1 MEHFDVIIVGAGV
14 SGIGAACHLRAK
26 CPDRTFAIL
35 EGRSAIGG
43 TWDLFRYPGI
53 RSDSDM
59 HTFGYDFKPWK
70 AEKSIAD
77 GESILSYLEET
88 AAEHDVMPHVRFQH
102 HVTRASWSTGES
114 RWTVEAERQEDG
126 EDIRLTCNFL
136 FMCSGYY
143 SYAGGYTPDFAGI
156 ERFGGPVVHPQAWP
170 EDLDYADKR
179 VAVIGSGATAM
190 TLVPAMAEKAARVT
204 MIQRSPTYVI
214 SLPARDAIA
223 NRLRRLLPEKLA
235 YAITRW
241 KNVLMQRYL
250 YRTTRVKPEKIKRLL
265 LDAARKQLG
274 DEYVDKH
281 FTPSYNPWDQRLC
294 LIPDGDLF
302 RAISSGKAEVVTDT
316 IAGFDSDCVRL
327 SSGQAVQADILV
339 TATGLNLEVMGGIE
353 ISVDGEPVPFSDTLC
368 YKGMMY
374 ADVPNLANVFGYVN
388 ASWTLRADLT
398 CAYVCRL
405 LNHMTASGARQ
416 CTPRLREQDRA
427 MEQRPWIVDFMPGYM
442 ARSMHL
448 FPRQGNSDP
457 WRNTQN
463 YLEDR
468 KIIYRQPLED
478 GVLTFSNPDLAA
490 PVEDAR
496 PPRAARTSSVA

>member
-14 SGIGAACHLRAK
+14 SGIGAACHLRTK

-59 HTFGYDFKPWK
+59 HTFGYNFKPWK
-70 AEKSIAD
+70 SEMAIAD
-77 GESILSYLEET
+77 GESILAYLGET
-88 AAEHDVMPHVRFQH
+88 VTEHDITSHIRFQH
-102 HVTRASWSTGES
+102 SVTRAAWSS
-114 RWTVEAERQEDG
+114 AKARWTVDAQRLEDG
-126 EDIRLTCNFL
+126 EDVRFACNFL

-143 SYAGGYTPDFAGI
+143 SYAGGYTPEFPSI
-156 ERFGGPVVHPQAWP
+156 EQFQGPVIHPQAWP
-170 EDLDYADKR
+170 EDLDYAGKR

-214 SLPARDAIA
+214 SLPARDKIA
-223 NRLRRLLPEKLA
+223 NGLRRLLPERLA

-250 YRTTRVKPEKIKRLL
+250 YRTTRVKPKKIKSLL
-265 LDAARKQLG
+265 LNAARKQLG
-274 DEYVDKH
+274 NEYVDTH
-281 FTPSYNPWDQRLC
+281 FTPTYNPWDQRLC

-302 RAISSGKAEVVTDT
+302 KAIRRGKAEVVTDT
-316 IAGFDSDCVRL
+316 IDGFDSDGVRL
-327 SSGQAVQADILV
+327 ASGQQVEADILV
-339 TATGLNLEVMGGIE
+339 TATGLNLAVMGGVE
-353 ISVDGEPVPFSDTLC
+353 IRVDGKPVSFAETLC

-374 ADVPNLANVFGYVN
+374 ADVPNFANVFGYVN

-405 LNHMTASGARQ
+405 LNHMTASGTRQ
-416 CTPRLREQDRA
+416 CTPRLREEDRA
-427 MEQRPWIVDFMPGYM
+427 MERRPWIVDFMPGYM

-448 FPRQGNSDP
+448 FPRQGSRDP

-478 GVLTFSNPDLAA
+478 GVLTFSNPGLAE
-490 PVEDAR
+490 PVGDAR
-496 PPRAARTSSVA
+496 PPKDARTRSAA

>member
-1 MEHFDVIIVGAGV
+1 MEHFDVVIVGAGV
-14 SGIGAACHLRAK
+14 SGIGAACHLRTK
-26 CPDRTFAIL
+26 CPERTFVIF
-35 EGRSAIGG
+35 ENRSDIGG

-59 HTFGYDFKPWK
+59 HTFGYNFKPWK
-70 AEKSIAD
+70 SKKAIAD
-77 GESILSYLEET
+77 GESILAYLRDT
-88 AAEHDVMPHVRFQH
+88 VAEYDVTSHIRFRH
-102 HVTRASWSTGES
+102 RVTRASWSTGES
-114 RWTVEAERQEDG
+114 RWTVEALVDG
-126 EDIRLTCNFL
+126 EDVRFSCNFL

-143 SYAGGYTPDFAGI
+143 SYAGGYTPEFPGI
-156 ERFGGPVVHPQAWP
+156 ERFRGPVIHPQAWP
-170 EDLDYADKR
+170 EDLDYAGKR

-214 SLPARDAIA
+214 SRPAHDEIA
-223 NRLRRLLPEKLA
+223 NRLRRILPERLA
-235 YAITRW
+235 YAITRC

-250 YRTTRVKPEKIKRLL
+250 YRTTRVKPEKIKALL
-265 LDAARKQLG
+265 LNAAREQLG
-274 DEYVDKH
+274 EECVDKH
-281 FTPSYNPWDQRLC
+281 FTPTYNPWDQRLC

-302 RAISSGKAEVVTDT
+302 KAIRRGKAEVVTDT
-316 IAGFDSDCVRL
+316 IAGFDRDSVRL
-327 SSGQAVQADILV
+327 SSGGDIGADILV
-339 TATGLNLEVMGGIE
+339 TATGLNLAVMGGVE
-353 ISVDGEPVPFSDTLC
+353 VSVDDKPVSFAETLC

-374 ADVPNLANVFGYVN
+374 ADVPNFANVFGYVN

-405 LNHMTASGARQ
+405 LNHMAASGTRQ
-416 CTPRLREQDRA
+416 CTPRLREQDRV

-448 FPRQGNSDP
+448 FPRQGSRDP

-478 GVLTFSNPDLAA
+478 GVLTFSNPGLAE
-490 PVEDAR
+490 PVEDAQ
-496 PPRAARTSSVA
+496 PPEDARTRSAA

>member
-35 EGRSAIGG
+35 EGRDAIGG

-59 HTFGYDFKPWK
+59 HTFGYSFKPWK
-70 AEKSIAD
+70 SEKSIAD
-77 GESILSYLEET
+77 GDSILSYLEET
-88 AAEHDVMPHVRFQH
+88 VTEHDVMPHVRFQH

-114 RWTVEAERQEDG
+114 RWTVEAERLEDG
-126 EDIRLTCNFL
+126 EDVRLTCNFL

-143 SYAGGYTPDFAGI
+143 SYSGGYTPDFAGI

-250 YRTTRVKPEKIKRLL
+250 YRTTRVKPEKIKSLL

-274 DEYVDKH
+274 DECVDKH
-281 FTPSYNPWDQRLC
+281 FTPTYNPWDQRLC

-302 RAISSGKAEVVTDT
+302 KAISSGKAEVVTDT
-316 IAGFDSDCVRL
+316 IAGFDHDCVRL

-339 TATGLNLEVMGGIE
+339 TATGLNLEVMGGID
-353 ISVDGEPVPFSDTLC
+353 ISADGEPVRFSDTLC

-374 ADVPNLANVFGYVN
+374 ADVPNFANVFGYVN

-398 CAYVCRL
+398 CEYVCRV
-405 LNHMTASGARQ
+405 LNRMTETGMRQ
-416 CTPRLREQDRA
+416 CTPRLREEDRT
-427 MEQRPWIVDFMPGYM
+427 MERRPWIVDFMPGYM

-448 FPRQGNSDP
+448 FPRQGSRDP

-468 KIIYRQPLED
+468 KIVYRHPLED
-478 GVLTFSNPDLAA
+478 GVLTFGNPGPA
-490 PVEDAR
+490 EMAR
-496 PPRAARTSSVA
+496 DFKPTKIARTRSAA

>member
-1 MEHFDVIIVGAGV
+1 MEHFDVLIVGAGV
-14 SGIGAACHLRAK
+14 SGIGAACHMRTK
-26 CPDRTFAIL
+26 CPDRTFSIL
-35 EGRSAIGG
+35 EGRGAIGG

-59 HTFGYDFKPWK
+59 HTFGYNFKPWK
-70 AEKSIAD
+70 SKKAIAD
-77 GESILSYLEET
+77 GESILAYLRD
-88 AAEHDVMPHVRFQH
+88 AVAEYDVTSHIRFRH
-102 HVTRASWSTGES
+102 HVTRAAWSTGES
-114 RWTVEAERQEDG
+114 RWTVEARVDG
-126 EDIRLTCNFL
+126 EHVRFSCNFL

-143 SYAGGYTPDFAGI
+143 SYVGGYTPEFPGI
-156 ERFGGPVVHPQAWP
+156 ERFQGPVIHPQAWP
-170 EDLDYADKR
+170 ENLDYENKR

-214 SLPARDAIA
+214 SRPARDEIA
-223 NRLRRLLPEKLA
+223 NGLRRLLPERLA

-250 YRTTRVKPEKIKRLL
+250 YRTTRVKPEKIKSLL
-265 LDAARKQLG
+265 LNAARKQLG

-281 FTPSYNPWDQRLC
+281 FTPTYNPWDQRLC

-302 RAISSGKAEVVTDT
+302 KAIRRGKAEVVTDT
-316 IAGFDSDCVRL
+316 IAGFDSDSVRL
-327 SSGQAVQADILV
+327 TSGEDVGADILV
-339 TATGLNLEVMGGIE
+339 TATGLNLAVMGGIE
-353 ISVDGEPVPFSDTLC
+353 VSVDGEPVSFAETLC

-374 ADVPNLANVFGYVN
+374 ADVPNFANVFGYVN

-405 LNHMTASGARQ
+405 LNHMAATGTRQ
-416 CTPRLREQDRA
+416 CTPRLRDEDRA
-427 MEQRPWIVDFMPGYM
+427 MERRPWIVDFMPGYM

-448 FPRQGNSDP
+448 FPRQGSRDP

-478 GVLTFSNPDLAA
+478 GVLTFSNPGLAE

-496 PPRAARTSSVA
+496 PRKDERTRSAA